1 MDGVLHF
8 FLGPDLG
15 VYYDGSVWELLF
27 FFWKHTGCRW
37 HLDQAFGYDTGHW
50 VMDMAHMDKT
60 WYTTDVRTNFDGY
73 LMDGMFEGQGLVG
86 WIWIPKFDIYA

>member
-1 MDGVLHF
+1 
-8 FLGPDLG
+8 
-15 VYYDGSVWELLF
+15 
-27 FFWKHTGCRW
+27 
-37 HLDQAFGYDTGHW
+37 
-50 VMDMAHMDKT
+50 MDMAHMDKT